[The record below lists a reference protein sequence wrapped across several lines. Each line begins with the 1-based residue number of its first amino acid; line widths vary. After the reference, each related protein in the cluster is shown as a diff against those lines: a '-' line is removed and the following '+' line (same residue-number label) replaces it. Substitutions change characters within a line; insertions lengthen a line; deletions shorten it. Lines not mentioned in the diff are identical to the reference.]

1 MCRFYRDMRRMMRG
15 VAAGLLALFGLGVAL
30 QPAVAATP
38 APPAVQR
45 PDLTARQIME
55 RSYRAMGGNAWARAR
70 TLKLEGRA
78 IFWGDGPEPRAVA
91 PRYVMWRALEADR
104 RSAHAADGKVR
115 IEADLPGGRPMFRVG
130 FDGETT
136 WNEKG
141 VVPRAEADAFWASNF
156 GYGVVRHALKE
167 GFRLERL
174 PDDEVEGHPVFTI
187 RVTDPAGTTTLFG
200 IDQQAFMVRR
210 VGFVTPRGYHE
221 RTYGDFFALARP
233 AGWLQPGRVTL
244 FYNGVKANMI
254 IWEKAAVD
262 EPIPDSLFAP
272 PATPDTPAT
281 AAR

>member
-1 MCRFYRDMRRMMRG
+1 MMRG
-15 VAAGLLALFGLGVAL
+15 VGTALVALGALGVAAA
-30 QPAVAATP
+30 QPATTTPAATP
-38 APPAVQR
+38 EAQLPN
-45 PDLTARQIME
+45 LTARQIME
-55 RSYRAMGGNAWARAR
+55 RAYAAMGGEAWARAR
-70 TLKLEGRA
+70 TLRLEGRGV
-78 IFWGDGPEPRAVA
+78 FWGEGNQPRAVA

-115 IEADLPGGRPMFRVG
+115 IEADLPNGRPMIRVG

-141 VVPRAEADAFWASNF
+141 AVPRAEADAFWASNF
-156 GYGVVRHALKE
+156 GYGVVRHALKD

-174 PDDEVEGHPVFTI
+174 PDDEVEGHAVFTI
-187 RVTDPAGTTTLFG
+187 RVTDPAGTSTLFG
-200 IDQQAFMVRR
+200 IDQKEFMVRR

-221 RTYGDFFALARP
+221 RTYGDFFRLDRP

-254 IWEKAAVD
+254 VWEKAVVD

-272 PATPDTPAT
+272 PPAP
-281 AAR
+281 APVPAR